1 MSKPTLNTV
10 IVDPVLANVSV
21 KYKNEEY
28 ISDVIAPVQTVTK
41 KTGIYFKYDK
51 SNFRIVDSLRAP
63 GSPSNEVGYNLSKET
78 FETKN
83 HALKQFV
90 EDELVEQSDA
100 PLTPETDAT
109 ENVTDR
115 LILEREKALADWMS
129 NTANITQNTTLSGTS
144 QWSDYT
150 NSNPFGN
157 VATARSVVRAAI
169 GVEPNTLV
177 LGYDTFSTLCDHP
190 DIVDRVKYSQFGVVG
205 EPELARAFKVRQI
218 LIGKA
223 LYNTATEGQTDALS
237 NVWGKHAWLVYI
249 SPNARAI
256 KQVTFAWTFELKARN
271 VKKWRDEDREGMYVR
286 VGMDY
291 TQKIVAAEAAYFIK
305 NAVA

>member
-21 KYKNEEY
+21 KYTNEEY
-28 ISDVIAPVQTVTK
+28 IADMIAPVQKVSK

-63 GSPSNEVGYNLSKET
+63 GSPSNEIGYGLTRET

-90 EDELVEQSDA
+90 EDELVEQADGA
-100 PLTPETDAT
+100 LTPETDAT

-115 LILEREKALADWMS
+115 HLIEREKSLADWMS
-129 NTANITQNTTLSGTS
+129 NTSNVTQNVTLSGTS

-150 NSNPFGN
+150 NSDPFAD
-157 VATARSVVRAAI
+157 VKTARTTVRTAI
-169 GVEPNTLV
+169 GAEPNTLV
-177 LGYDTFSTLCDHP
+177 LGYDTYSTLCDHP
-190 DIVDRVKYSQFGVVG
+190 DIVDRVKYSQFGVIG

-218 LIGKA
+218 FIGKA
-223 LYNTATEGQTDALS
+223 LYNSATEGQTDVLA
-237 NVWGKHAWLVYI
+237 NIWGGHAWMLYI
-249 SPNARAI
+249 SPNKKSI
-256 KQVTFAWTFELKARN
+256 KQVTFAWTMELKARN

-286 VGMDY
+286 VGLDY
-291 TQKIVAAEAAYFIK
+291 TQKIVAAEAAYLIK
-305 NAVA
+305 NAV